1 MMHEEIKAP
10 IVAPVAISTIQLKL
24 GGAWMM
30 A

>member
-1 MMHEEIKAP
+1 MHEEITAP
-10 IVAPVAISTIQLKL
+10 IVAPVAISTIQLKF